1 MNNKLM
7 IAAITVAALFF
18 SCSQAPPNENNAAA
32 SAEKTN
38 NTASKDEGPIKGQ
51 AYVDDGISVK
61 NILQVAMASPD
72 HTTLAAGVAAAGLEN
87 VLANNGPLT
96 VFAPTNAAFDKL
108 PEGTLDELLKPE
120 NRIQLSTIITF
131 HAAPGKYYGN
141 LFKDGQ
147 KLFMATGHYV
157 DVEIKDDGTYV
168 NGSKILGTI
177 EASNGVVHV
186 VDNVWL
192 PPEES

>member
-1 MNNKLM
+1 MLAVL
-7 IAAITVAALFF
+7 IAAGLLFG
-18 SCSQAPPNENNAAA
+18 CSQGTQEETSAA
-32 SAEKTN
+32 SSSVRSTDTE
-38 NTASKDEGPIKGQ
+38 DDGPVKGQ
-51 AYVDDGISVK
+51 AYVTDENSAQ
-61 NILQVAMASPD
+61 NILQVAMASED
-72 HTTLAAGVAAAGLEN
+72 HTTLAAGVGAAGLEN

-108 PEGTLDELLKPE
+108 PEGTLDDLLKPE
-120 NRIQLSTIITF
+120 NRVQLSTIITF
-131 HAAPGKYYGN
+131 HAAPGKYQGD

-157 DVEIKDDGTYV
+157 DVELRDDGTYV
-168 NGSKILGTI
+168 NGSKILGTV

-192 PPEES
+192 PPS

>member
-1 MNNKLM
+1 MLAVLVSTGM
-7 IAAITVAALFF
+7 LFG
-18 SCSQAPPNENNAAA
+18 CSQGTQEDSSAA
-32 SAEKTN
+32 SSTTVSS
-38 NTASKDEGPIKGQ
+38 NTTKDEGPIKGQ
-51 AYVDDGISVK
+51 AYVTDENSVK
-61 NILQVAMASPD
+61 NILQIAMASPD

-131 HAAPGKYYGN
+131 HAAPGKYQGD

-147 KLFMATGHYV
+147 KLYMATGHYV
-157 DVEIKDDGTYV
+157 DVEIRDDGTYV

-186 VDNVWL
+186 VENVWL